1 MPRTR
6 SPRARPGTSRSQ
18 RIASSA
24 SCSSPTARTR
34 RCASYCARR
43 WRRSRTSVMA
53 DANPASSTA
62 CTASPP
68 IPRVTSTRP
77 RPTKASACRSSSTR
91 DSAAS
96 GQASRACSG
105 RGNEFLMRRAWGALT
120 GLALL
125 VSSSGTLAQGFPS
138 KPVRIVVPFPPG
150 GGADTLT
157 RIMEP
162 KLAAIWAQPVIVEN
176 KPGASGHIGAD
187 LVAKSAPDGHTL
199 LMSSTA
205 SLTEK
210 NVDQFAPVSLVSA
223 SAYIVTA
230 NPGVAAANIRELIA
244 LAKAN
249 PGKLT
254 FGSSGTG
261 AASHL
266 SAELFKA
273 MAGVDLLHVP
283 YKGTGQALTDLL
295 AGHVNLMFAP
305 SQTVMPYVRAG
316 KLKALAV
323 TGARRSETLPDLPT
337 VAESGL
343 QGYEAVGWFGLL
355 APAATPKASVARA
368 SADVNRVLAMSDVR
382 EKMLGLGADPA
393 GNTPEEFARFI
404 REDQAK
410 WSKLMKEA
418 GIKAE

>member
-1 MPRTR
+1 MRH
-6 SPRARPGTSRSQ
+6 ARNTL
-18 RIASSA
+18 AS
-24 SCSSPTARTR
+24 
-34 RCASYCARR
+34 
-43 WRRSRTSVMA
+43 VLMLL
-53 DANPASSTA
+53 
-62 CTASPP
+62 
-68 IPRVTSTRP
+68 
-77 RPTKASACRSSSTR
+77 
-91 DSAAS
+91 SAAT
-96 GQASRACSG
+96 A
-105 RGNEFLMRRAWGALT
+105 
-120 GLALL
+120 
-125 VSSSGTLAQGFPS
+125 LAQNFPS
-138 KPVRIVVPFPPG
+138 RPVRIVVPFPPG
-150 GGADTLT
+150 GGADTLA

-162 KLAAIWAQPVIVEN
+162 KLAGIWAQPIVVEN
-176 KPGASGHIGAD
+176 RPGASGHIGAEF
-187 LVAKSAPDGHTL
+187 VAKSAPDGSTL

-266 SAELFKA
+266 SAELFKS
-273 MAGVDLLHVP
+273 MAGVDLLHVS

-343 QGYEAVGWFGLL
+343 PGYEAVGWFGLL

-382 EKMLGLGADPA
+382 EKMLALGAEPA

-404 REDQAK
+404 REDRAK

>member
-1 MPRTR
+1 
-6 SPRARPGTSRSQ
+6 
-18 RIASSA
+18 
-24 SCSSPTARTR
+24 
-34 RCASYCARR
+34 
-43 WRRSRTSVMA
+43 
-53 DANPASSTA
+53 
-62 CTASPP
+62 
-68 IPRVTSTRP
+68 
-77 RPTKASACRSSSTR
+77 
-91 DSAAS
+91 
-96 GQASRACSG
+96 
-105 RGNEFLMRRAWGALT
+105 MRRAWDALA

-125 VSSSGTLAQGFPS
+125 FSAVGGFSQEFPS
-138 KPVRIVVPFPPG
+138 KPVHIVVPFPPG
-150 GGADTLT
+150 GGADTLA
-157 RIMEP
+157 RILEP
-162 KLAAIWAQPVIVEN
+162 KLAGIWAQPIVVEN
-176 KPGASGHIGAD
+176 RPGASGHIGAD
-187 LVAKSAPDGHTL
+187 FVAKSVPDGHTL

-210 NVDQFAPVSLVSA
+210 NVNQFAPVSLVSA

-230 NPGVAAANIRELIA
+230 TPGVAAANIRELIA

-305 SQTVMPYVRAG
+305 SQTVMPYVHAG

-323 TGARRSETLPDLPT
+323 TGSKRSETLPDLPT

-343 QGYEAVGWFGLL
+343 PGYEALGWFGLL
-355 APAATPKASVARA
+355 APAATPKATVTKL
-368 SADVNRVLAMSDVR
+368 SAEANRVLAMSDVR

-393 GNTPEEFARFI
+393 GNTPGEFARFI
-404 REDQAK
+404 RDDQAK

-418 GIKAE
+418 GIQAE

>member
-1 MPRTR
+1 
-6 SPRARPGTSRSQ
+6 
-18 RIASSA
+18 
-24 SCSSPTARTR
+24 
-34 RCASYCARR
+34 
-43 WRRSRTSVMA
+43 
-53 DANPASSTA
+53 
-62 CTASPP
+62 
-68 IPRVTSTRP
+68 
-77 RPTKASACRSSSTR
+77 
-91 DSAAS
+91 
-96 GQASRACSG
+96 
-105 RGNEFLMRRAWGALT
+105 MRRAWDALA

-125 VSSSGTLAQGFPS
+125 FSAVGGFSQEFPS
-138 KPVRIVVPFPPG
+138 KPVHIVVPFPPG
-150 GGADTLT
+150 GGADTLA
-157 RIMEP
+157 RILEP
-162 KLAAIWAQPVIVEN
+162 KLAGIWAQPIVVEN
-176 KPGASGHIGAD
+176 RPGASGHIGAD
-187 LVAKSAPDGHTL
+187 FVAKSVPDGHTL

-210 NVDQFAPVSLVSA
+210 NVNQFAPVSLVSA

-230 NPGVAAANIRELIA
+230 NPGVAAANVRELIA

-305 SQTVMPYVRAG
+305 AQTVMPYVRAG
-316 KLKALAV
+316 RLKALAV
-323 TGARRSETLPDLPT
+323 TGSKRSETLPDLPT

-343 QGYEAVGWFGLL
+343 PGYEALGWFGLL
-355 APAATPKASVARA
+355 APAATPKATVTKL
-368 SADVNRVLAMSDVR
+368 SAEANRVLAMSDVR

-393 GNTPEEFARFI
+393 GNTPGEFARFI
-404 REDQAK
+404 RDDQAK

-418 GIKAE
+418 GIQAE